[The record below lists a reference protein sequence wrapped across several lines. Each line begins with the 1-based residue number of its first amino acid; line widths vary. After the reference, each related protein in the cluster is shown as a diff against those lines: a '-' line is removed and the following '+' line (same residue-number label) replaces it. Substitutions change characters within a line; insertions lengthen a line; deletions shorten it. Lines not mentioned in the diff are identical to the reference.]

1 MAIKSKEL
9 AGLLGVSTATMSL
22 VLNQKPGISD
32 ELRMSL
38 LQRVREMGYG
48 YMIKEI
54 EEGGPPAV
62 NADNIAYVILSEYR
76 DEVDE
81 ASFFPPVLEGAEREA
96 RYQGYHF
103 SIIHMYGESIQSLKE
118 TVNPAQFAGMIVSAE
133 RMDEEM
139 KRHLDRTEVPYIAL
153 DCYDPLVEISSV
165 TVNNRQGVR
174 RAVEYLAAK
183 GHRRIGYVCSG
194 RSYSS
199 LVERRRAFQYALEEA
214 GLACDETNF
223 LEVTGTGQKA
233 TDCLERLWSREK
245 PPEALMVENDVLA
258 ASVYRALED
267 TGYKIPEDVSVVGF
281 DGRSICSM
289 LEPPLTTM
297 RIPRRLLGRSL
308 ITLLRNK
315 IDLRRRSMEDVT
327 VRLEL
332 NAELVEMG
340 SVRQRRE
347 DG

>member
-32 ELRMSL
+32 ELRNSL

-48 YMIKEI
+48 YMIKDI
-54 EEGGPPAV
+54 EKEGSEAL

-81 ASFFPPVLEGAEREA
+81 AAFFPPVLEGAEREA

-103 SIIHMYGESIQSLKE
+103 SIIHMYGESIQNLRE
-118 TVNPAQFAGMIVSAE
+118 TVNPAQFAGMIVCTESL
-133 RMDEEM
+133 DGEM
-139 KRHLDRTEVPYIAL
+139 KRQLDRTEVPYIAL

-174 RAVEYLAAK
+174 RAVEYLASK
-183 GHRRIGYVCSG
+183 GHRRIGYVSSG
-194 RSYSS
+194 RSYTS
-199 LVERRRAFQYALEEA
+199 LLERRRAFRHALEEA
-214 GLACDETNF
+214 GLGCDGTNF
-223 LEVTGTGQKA
+223 VEVTRTGQKA
-233 TDCLERLWSREK
+233 ADCLRRLWSREK

-258 ASVYRALED
+258 ASVYRALKD
-267 TGYKIPEDVSVVGF
+267 TGYEIPGDVSVVGF

-308 ITLLRNK
+308 ITLLK
-315 IDLRRRSMEDVT
+315 SKMDLRSRAVEDVT

-340 SVRQRRE
+340 SVKERR
-347 DG
+347 G